1 MIITEKK
8 REGGRERERERE
20 DDPCILGTN
29 SLDFILNLSELVY
42 LKRSKLH
49 DNLSLLCFLK
59 YIVLG
64 SSHCGSVVTNPTN
77 IHENEGSIPRLAQWV
92 KDLALPQAVV

>member
-1 MIITEKK
+1 MLQRK
-8 REGGRERERERE
+8 REREEGRERERE
-20 DDPCILGTN
+20 DDPYILGTN

-64 SSHCGSVVTNPTN
+64 SSHCGSLGTNPTN
-77 IHENEGSIPRLAQWV
+77 IHENEGSIPHLAQWV